1 MITEAIA
8 ALNQGKYLLGPV
20 ISEGIFSRT
29 YRGTQTE
36 SAREVII
43 KTITPSLQ
51 EHPNFEQFRQQF
63 LRLAKKLQTCQH
75 PNLVKVTDSFVEDG
89 LPYLVCEYLKGKTLA
104 AVINS
109 GFLPHPEKATK
120 YILQV
125 SKALAVLHNAGL
137 PHRHI
142 KPDNILIT
150 QNQTQAVLIDVSL
163 ISEFTPGIKATH
175 ANLVFPEYAAPE
187 QYNPN
192 LKATPATDIYS
203 LAATFYCLLT
213 GNPPPPAP
221 LQKRIPPTAWRKFD
235 PNLNSEVKTAIL
247 SGLNLEREKRPQSVK
262 AWLALL
268 PPQELSPPETR
279 NYRPSVKEIKPQP
292 PKIHQKTVEEKKI
305 SPLRH
310 STLSKPSISTA
321 PPLSLDSSPN
331 HRLKSVA
338 VTTPAQQPQP
348 KPQPTQQQ
356 IAVADLEADLEVE
369 SVASQENLT
378 PTAPPKFPWRLLLTI
393 CTISAAAGVGFGI
406 VLRLNQ
412 PQEPGSSILHQQ
424 QSFPPL
430 PDMPGEH
437 NQEQE

>member
-20 ISEGIFSRT
+20 ISEGIFSST
-29 YRGTQTE
+29 YRATQAE

-51 EHPNFEQFRQQF
+51 EHPDFEQFRQQF

-75 PNLVKVTDSFVEDG
+75 PNLVKVIDTFVEDR
-89 LPYLVCEYLKGKTLA
+89 LPYIVCEYLQGKTLA
-104 AVINS
+104 AIINS
-109 GFLPHPEKATK
+109 GFLPRPEKATQ
-120 YILQV
+120 YIQQV
-125 SKALAVLHNAGL
+125 SNALAVLHNAGL

-163 ISEFTPGIKATH
+163 ISELTPGIKATH

-187 QYNPN
+187 QYNPKT
-192 LKATPATDIYS
+192 KATPATDIYS

-235 PNLNSEVKTAIL
+235 PSLNSEVKTAIL

-268 PPQELSPPETR
+268 PQQDPSPPETQ
-279 NYRPSVKEIKPQP
+279 NYRPSAKEIQPQLP
-292 PKIHQKTVEEKKI
+292 TIHQKTVEVKKT

-321 PPLSLDSSPN
+321 PPLSLDSSPTN
-331 HRLKSVA
+331 RLKTVA
-338 VTTPAQQPQP
+338 VTTPAQQP
-348 KPQPTQQQ
+348 KPQPSRQQ

-369 SVASQENLT
+369 SVPSQENIT
-378 PTAPPKFPWRLLLTI
+378 TTVPQKFPWRLLFTI
-393 CTISAAAGVGFGI
+393 CTISATAGVGFGI

-412 PQEPGSSILHQQ
+412 PQEPGSTILHQK